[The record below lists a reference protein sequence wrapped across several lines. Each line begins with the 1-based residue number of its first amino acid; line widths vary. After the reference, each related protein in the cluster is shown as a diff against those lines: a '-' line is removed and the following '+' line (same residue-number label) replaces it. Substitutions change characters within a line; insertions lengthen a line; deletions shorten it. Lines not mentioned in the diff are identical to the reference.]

1 MEPWG
6 TPALTFF
13 HVENC
18 PLRITRCFVSFKKSR
33 KRFSKFPDMP
43 FRYSLKMIPS
53 CHTLSNTFAISRNI
67 LLTSRPSSKEL
78 YISWVIDNNWLI
90 QESPGLKPD
99 WLKEISLFPRKN
111 FKISLSTNLS
121 RIFPHIGSSDTRWYF
136 FNICLSPFQYLLV
149 NISLSPIKNSV

>member
-18 PLRITRCFVSFKKSR
+18 PLRITRCFLSFKKSR

-43 FRYSLKMIPS
+43 FWVSLKMIPS
-53 CHTLSNTFAISRNI
+53 CHTLSNAFAISRNI
-67 LLTSRPSSKEL
+67 LLTSRPLSKEL
-78 YISWVIDNNWLI
+78 YTSCVIDNSWLI

-99 WLKEISLFPRKN
+99 WLDETTTDNNCVLTTRQQLTTTVFYRFQES
-111 FKISLSTNLS
+111 STAIKAG
-121 RIFPHIGSSDTRWYF
+121 IFHKTL
-136 FNICLSPFQYLLV
+136 NCLTFL
-149 NISLSPIKNSV
+149 IKPK